1 MNFSLEDSY
10 KALKGRL
17 NKLEKNLEF
26 SKIIL
31 TQEKN
36 GRPNI
41 KTDTDNKIID
51 NIYSKS
57 VNSVRT
63 KGSKLKILSFNKK
76 MTEETKKTE
85 K

>member
-1 MNFSLEDSY
+1 LEDSY